1 MRPLI
6 SKLRRWIAAI
16 VAIGALGQPAL
27 ARADAVWKPNAD
39 DAVLF
44 ELRLGQYR
52 LGDGVR
58 GYQTPAGVCVDMA
71 DMVMALDLP
80 VRVDKKL
87 RRATGWIFNESRTL
101 TLDRDANTVQIV
113 NKTSKL
119 PAGAIYDAPEGW
131 CVATPQLSNW
141 LGVALNPDLSNAIL
155 VIKSDT
161 KLPVELSAERKAR
174 AAKIR
179 PASTFDLKALPQS
192 RVAYRGIKTPA
203 VDANVSI
210 GGLRERGHGAKTDVQ
225 FELYASGEAGPIAY
239 DARLASNRKGVPE
252 SLRLRGYR
260 YDPDGKLLGP
270 LNATQIAIGDVL
282 GLSSG
287 LSAQSSIGRG
297 AMISNRPLD
306 RPENFDRTD
315 FRGELPSGWDAELYR
330 NGQLLNVALN
340 RADGRYEFLDV
351 PLLYGQNRFEI
362 VLYGPQ
368 GQIRREQKIL
378 SVGPDS
384 IPPRQTWYWAGINQ
398 DGRDLIGLPSGP
410 QFGTDRWRGSFGLE
424 RGLSTRTS
432 VSASYHNLFVKE
444 VGRRNFVEAALRQA
458 VGPVLAQLSGATD
471 LKGGGVLSVHMLGEL
486 GRTYISAE
494 TTNVMGSFR
503 SDRIQRG
510 VQGLHRLSV
519 DHGLKVGR
527 SVMPVHAEARYTTR
541 DNGHD
546 TLEVGG
552 RVSTSFS
559 RYSITAEVDMRQ
571 DKRPVGPDPPM
582 EVDTGILLNARI
594 GRFRLRGDARFDV
607 SPQSRFRSFGLI
619 TEWAGKGDGKN
630 AAQWRADLSYD
641 RMIDRARAGLGY
653 ARQFDRLSLSGNAE
667 VATDGSVAASIGLTF
682 SIGPNPTKKGGFRM
696 TSARL
701 ATHGQVLARVFRDN
715 NADGIR
721 QPDEPLEPEVQL
733 AAGRVPVDQLTDPNG
748 ETVIDSLEAFRP
760 VLIGVDASS
769 LPDPLVSPS
778 GPGIVV
784 TPRPGVI
791 ATVEL
796 GLTGAGEVDG
806 TLVKAG
812 GTSLEGVDLE
822 LVDARGI
829 VMSRTRSDFDGY
841 FLFERVPYGQYRLR
855 IAKASADAA
864 RLHAGLAGDVQ
875 VSGKA
880 PSLHLGVTAADPSD
894 LRTAAAP

>member
-6 SKLRRWIAAI
+6 SKLKCWIAAF

-87 RRATGWIFNESRTL
+87 RRATGWMFNESRTL
-101 TLDRDANTVQIV
+101 TLDREANTVQIV
-113 NKTSKL
+113 NKTTKL

-131 CVATPQLSNW
+131 CVATPQLSSW

-179 PASTFDLKALPQS
+179 PASTFDLKARPQS
-192 RVAYRGIKTPA
+192 RVAYRGIKTPS

-210 GGLRERGHGAKTDVQ
+210 GGLRERGHGAKTDIQ

-270 LNATQIAIGDVL
+270 LNATQVAIGDVL

-297 AMISNRPLD
+297 AMLSNRPLD

-315 FRGELPSGWDAELYR
+315 FRGELPSCWDAELYR
-330 NGQLLNVALN
+330 NGQLLTVALN

-384 IPPRQTWYWAGINQ
+384 IPPRQTWFWAGINQ
-398 DGRDLIGLPSGP
+398 DGRDLIGLPNGP

-432 VSASYHNLFVKE
+432 VSASYHI
-444 VGRRNFVEAALRQA
+444 RSALR
-458 VGPVLAQLSGATD
+458 
-471 LKGGGVLSVHMLGEL
+471 
-486 GRTYISAE
+486 R
-494 TTNVMGSFR
+494 
-503 SDRIQRG
+503 
-510 VQGLHRLSV
+510 
-519 DHGLKVGR
+519 
-527 SVMPVHAEARYTTR
+527 MPR
-541 DNGHD
+541 
-546 TLEVGG
+546 
-552 RVSTSFS
+552 
-559 RYSITAEVDMRQ
+559 
-571 DKRPVGPDPPM
+571 
-582 EVDTGILLNARI
+582 
-594 GRFRLRGDARFDV
+594 
-607 SPQSRFRSFGLI
+607 
-619 TEWAGKGDGKN
+619 
-630 AAQWRADLSYD
+630 
-641 RMIDRARAGLGY
+641 
-653 ARQFDRLSLSGNAE
+653 
-667 VATDGSVAASIGLTF
+667 
-682 SIGPNPTKKGGFRM
+682 
-696 TSARL
+696 
-701 ATHGQVLARVFRDN
+701 
-715 NADGIR
+715 
-721 QPDEPLEPEVQL
+721 
-733 AAGRVPVDQLTDPNG
+733 
-748 ETVIDSLEAFRP
+748 
-760 VLIGVDASS
+760 
-769 LPDPLVSPS
+769 
-778 GPGIVV
+778 
-784 TPRPGVI
+784 
-791 ATVEL
+791 
-796 GLTGAGEVDG
+796 
-806 TLVKAG
+806 
-812 GTSLEGVDLE
+812 
-822 LVDARGI
+822 
-829 VMSRTRSDFDGY
+829 
-841 FLFERVPYGQYRLR
+841 
-855 IAKASADAA
+855 
-864 RLHAGLAGDVQ
+864 
-875 VSGKA
+875 
-880 PSLHLGVTAADPSD
+880 
-894 LRTAAAP
+894 

>member
-1 MRPLI
+1 MRPLLPRI
-6 SKLRRWIAAI
+6 RHWIAALA
-16 VAIGALGQPAL
+16 VIGGLGQPAL
-27 ARADAVWKPNAD
+27 ARADAVWKPNPD

-52 LGDGVR
+52 LGEGVR

-80 VRVDKKL
+80 IRLDKKL
-87 RRATGWIFNESRTL
+87 RRATGWMFNESRTF
-101 TLDRDANTVQIV
+101 TLDREAGTVQIV
-113 NKTSKL
+113 NKASKL
-119 PAGAIYDAPEGW
+119 SVGTVYDAPEGW
-131 CVATPQLSNW
+131 CVASTQMASW
-141 LGVALNPDLSNAIL
+141 LGVSLNPDLSNAIL

-161 KLPVELSAERKAR
+161 KLPVELAADRKAR

-203 VDANVSI
+203 LDANVSI
-210 GGLRERGHGAKTDVQ
+210 GGLREKGKGATTDVQ
-225 FELYASGEAGPIAY
+225 FELFASGEVGPVAY

-260 YDPDGKLLGP
+260 YDPDGGLLGP
-270 LNATQIAIGDVL
+270 LKATQVAVGDVL
-282 GLSSG
+282 GLSTG
-287 LSAQSSIGRG
+287 ISAQSSIGRG
-297 AMISNRPLD
+297 AMLTNRPLD

-330 NGQLLNVALN
+330 NGQLLQAALN
-340 RADGRYEFLDV
+340 RGDGRYEFLDV
-351 PLLYGQNRFEI
+351 PLLYGQNRFEV

-368 GQIRREQKIL
+368 GQIRREQKVL
-378 SVGPDS
+378 AVGPDS

-410 QFGTDRWRGSFGLE
+410 QFGTNRWRGSFGLE

-432 VSASYHNLFVKE
+432 VSASYNNLYVKE

-458 VGPVLAQLSGATD
+458 VGPFLAQLSGATD
-471 LKGGGVLSVHMLGEL
+471 LQGGSVVSLQMLGEL
-486 GRTYISAE
+486 GRTYVSAE
-494 TTNVMGSFR
+494 STNVMGGFR

-510 VQGLHRLSV
+510 VDGLHALSL
-519 DHGLKVGR
+519 DHGLQLGR
-527 SVMPVHAEARYTTR
+527 AVLPIHAEARLTTR
-541 DNGHD
+541 TNGYD

-552 RVSTSFS
+552 RVSSSFS
-559 RYSITAEVDMRQ
+559 RYSVTAEVDMRH
-571 DKRPVGPDPPM
+571 DRRPFGPDPPTAM
-582 EVDTGILLNARI
+582 DTGLLLNARV
-594 GRFRLRGDARFDV
+594 GRFRLRGDARFEL
-607 SPQSRFRSFGLI
+607 SPDARFRSFGLI
-619 TEWAGKGDGKN
+619 TEWAGKGDGRN
-630 AAQWRADLSYD
+630 SAQWRGELAYD
-641 RMIDRARAGLGY
+641 RMMDRARAGLGY

-667 VATDGSVAASIGLTF
+667 VATDGSVAASLGLTF

-701 ATHGQVLARVFRDN
+701 ATHGQVLARVYRDAN
-715 NADGIR
+715 GDGIR
-721 QPDEPLEPEVQL
+721 QPEEQLEPDVQL
-733 AAGRVPVDQLTDPNG
+733 AAGRVPIDQLTDGNG

-778 GPGIVV
+778 GPGMVV
-784 TPRPGVI
+784 TPRPGVV

-812 GTSLEGVDLE
+812 SNGLEGVDLE
-822 LVDARGI
+822 LVDAHGI
-829 VMSRTRSDFDGY
+829 VVARTRSDFDGY
-841 FLFERVPYGQYRLR
+841 FAFDRVPYGQYRLQ
-855 IAKASADAA
+855 IAQASADAA
-864 RLHAGLAGDVQ
+864 RLHAGLSGDVQ
-875 VSGKA
+875 VSGTS
-880 PSLHLGVTAADPSD
+880 PSVHLGVTAAEINDV
-894 LRTAAAP
+894 RTAAIP

>member
-1 MRPLI
+1 MRPLLPR
-6 SKLRRWIAAI
+6 LRRWIATL
-16 VAIGALGQPAL
+16 VALGVLGQPAL
-27 ARADAVWKPNAD
+27 ARADAVWKPNPD

-101 TLDRDANTVQIV
+101 VLDRETNTVQIM
-113 NKTSKL
+113 NKTTKL

-131 CVATPQLSNW
+131 CVTTGQLSSW
-141 LGVALNPDLSNAIL
+141 LGVSLNPDLSNAVL

-161 KLPVELSAERKAR
+161 KLPVELSAERRER

-179 PASTFDLKALPQS
+179 PASTFDLRALPQS
-192 RVAYRGIKTPA
+192 RVAYRGIKTPS
-203 VDANVSI
+203 VDANIAI
-210 GGLRERGHGAKTDVQ
+210 GGLRERGDKARTDVQ
-225 FELYASGEAGPIAY
+225 FELYASGEAGPVAY
-239 DARLASNRKGVPE
+239 DARLASNRKGAPE

-270 LNATQIAIGDVL
+270 LRATQIAVGDVL
-282 GLSSG
+282 GLSTG
-287 LSAQSSIGRG
+287 ISAQSSIGRG
-297 AMISNRPLD
+297 AMITNRPLD

-330 NGQLLNVALN
+330 NGQLLQVALN

-351 PLLYGQNRFEI
+351 PLLYGQNRFDI

-368 GQIRREQKIL
+368 GQVRREQKVL

-398 DGRDLIGLPSGP
+398 DGRDLIGLPNGP
-410 QFGTDRWRGSFGLE
+410 QFGTDRWRGSFGVE

-432 VSASYHNLFVKE
+432 VSASYSNLFVKE
-444 VGRRNFVEAALRQA
+444 VGRRNFVEAAVRQA
-458 VGPVLAQLSGATD
+458 VGPFLAQLSGATD
-471 LKGGGVLSVHMLGEL
+471 LVGGSVLSVQMLGNL
-486 GRTYISAE
+486 GGTYISAE
-494 TTNVMGSFR
+494 STNVMGGFR

-510 VQGLHRLSV
+510 VDGLHGISV
-519 DHGLKVGR
+519 DHGLKLGR
-527 SVMPVHAEARYTTR
+527 SVMPIHAEARYTTR
-541 DNGHD
+541 TNGND
-546 TLEVGG
+546 TLELGG
-552 RVSTSFS
+552 RISSSFS
-559 RYSITAEVDMRQ
+559 RYSITAEVDMRH
-571 DKRPVGPDPPM
+571 DKVPYGPDPPTAM
-582 EVDTGILLNARI
+582 DAGVLLNARV
-594 GRFRLRGDARFDV
+594 GRFRLRGDARFEV
-607 SPQSRFRSFGLI
+607 SPDARFRSFGLI
-619 TEWAGKGDGKN
+619 TEWAGRGNGKN
-630 AAQWRADLSYD
+630 ASQWRAELAYD
-641 RMIDRARAGLGY
+641 KMMDRARAGLGY

-667 VATDGSVAASIGLTF
+667 VATDGSVAASLGLTF

-715 NADGIR
+715 NSDGVR
-721 QPDEPLEPEVQL
+721 QPDEPLERDVQI
-733 AAGRVPVDQLTDPNG
+733 AAGRVPVDRLTDDHG

-769 LPDPLVSPS
+769 LPDPLVSPA
-778 GPGIVV
+778 GPGVVV

-796 GLTGAGEVDG
+796 PLTGAGEVDG
-806 TLVKAG
+806 TLVKG
-812 GTSLEGVDLE
+812 GGATLEGVDLE
-822 LVDARGI
+822 LVTVQGVVVA
-829 VMSRTRSDFDGY
+829 RTRSDFDGY
-841 FLFERVPYGQYRLR
+841 FLFERVPYGQYRVR
-855 IAKASADAA
+855 IAQASAAAA

-875 VSGKA
+875 VSGTS
-880 PSLHLGVTAADPSD
+880 PSVHLGATAADPD
-894 LRTAAAP
+894 EIRTASVS

>member
-1 MRPLI
+1 MRALLP
-6 SKLRRWIAAI
+6 KLRRWIATL
-16 VAIGALGQPAL
+16 VAFGVLGQPAL
-27 ARADAVWKPNAD
+27 ARAEAVWKPNAD

-87 RRATGWIFNESRTL
+87 RRATGWLFNESRTL
-101 TLDRDANTVQIV
+101 VLDREANTVQIV

-131 CVATPQLSNW
+131 CIATPQLASW
-141 LGVALNPDLSNAIL
+141 LGVALTPDLSNAIL
-155 VIKSDT
+155 TIKSDT
-161 KLPVELSAERKAR
+161 KLPIELSAERKAR

-179 PASTFDLKALPQS
+179 PASAFDLASLPQS
-192 RVAYRGIKTPA
+192 RVAYRGIKTPS
-203 VDANVSI
+203 VDANVAI
-210 GGLRERGHGAKTDVQ
+210 GGLRERGDKARTDVQ

-239 DARLASNRKGVPE
+239 DARLASDRKGVPE

-270 LNATQIAIGDVL
+270 LKATQVAIGDVL
-282 GLSSG
+282 GLSTG
-287 LSAQSSIGRG
+287 ISAQSSIGRG
-297 AMISNRPLD
+297 FMVSNRPLD

-330 NGQLLNVALN
+330 NGQLLQVALN

-368 GQIRREQKIL
+368 GQIRREQKVL
-378 SVGPDS
+378 AVGPDS
-384 IPPRQTWYWAGINQ
+384 IPPRKTWYWAGINQ
-398 DGRDLIGLPSGP
+398 DGRDLIGLPNGP

-432 VSASYHNLFVKE
+432 VSASFSNLFVKE
-444 VGRRNFVEAALRQA
+444 VGRRNFVEAAIRQA
-458 VGPVLAQLSGATD
+458 VGPFLAQLSGATD
-471 LKGGGVLSVHMLGEL
+471 LKGGSVASLQVLGDLG
-486 GRTYISAE
+486 GTYISAE
-494 TTNVMGSFR
+494 STNVMGGFR

-510 VQGLHRLSV
+510 VSGLHGLSV
-519 DHGLKVGR
+519 DHGLKLGR
-527 SVMPVHAEARYTTR
+527 SVMPIHAEARYTTR
-541 DNGHD
+541 TNGND
-546 TLEVGG
+546 TLEFGG
-552 RVSTSFS
+552 RISSSFS
-559 RYSITAEVDMRQ
+559 RYSITAEVDMRH
-571 DKRPVGPDPPM
+571 DKRPFGPDPATQM
-582 EVDTGILLNARI
+582 NTGILLNARL
-594 GRFRLRGDARFDV
+594 GRFRLRGDARFEV
-607 SPQSRFRSFGLI
+607 SPESRFRSFGLI
-619 TEWAGKGDGKN
+619 TEWAGRGDGRN
-630 AAQWRADLSYD
+630 ASQWRAELAYD
-641 RMIDRARAGLGY
+641 TMMDRARAGLGY

-667 VATDGSVAASIGLTF
+667 VASDGSVAASLGLTF

-715 NADGIR
+715 NSDGIR
-721 QPDEPLEPEVQL
+721 QPDEPFERDVQI
-733 AAGRVPVDQLTDPNG
+733 AAGRVPVDRLTDPNG

-760 VLIGVDASS
+760 VLIGIDASS

-784 TPRPGVI
+784 TPRPGVV

-796 GLTGAGEVDG
+796 PLAGAGEVDG
-806 TLVKAG
+806 TLVKG
-812 GTSLEGVDLE
+812 GGATLEGVDLE

-829 VMSRTRSDFDGY
+829 VVSRTRSDFDGY
-841 FLFERVPYGQYRLR
+841 FLFERVPYGQYRVR
-855 IAKASADAA
+855 IAKASAEAA
-864 RLHAGLAGDVQ
+864 RLHAGLAGDVR
-875 VSGKA
+875 VSGTA
-880 PSLHLGVTAADPSD
+880 PSVHLGVTAADAD
-894 LRTAAAP
+894 TIRTASVP

>member
-1 MRPLI
+1 MRPLLP
-6 SKLRRWIAAI
+6 KLKRWIATC
-16 VAIGALGQPAL
+16 VAIGVLGQPAL
-27 ARADAVWKPNAD
+27 ARADAVWKPNPD

-52 LGDGVR
+52 LGEGVR

-87 RRATGWIFNESRTL
+87 RRATGWIFNESRTF
-101 TLDRDANTVQIV
+101 TLDREANTVQIM
-113 NKTSKL
+113 NKATKL
-119 PAGAIYDAPEGW
+119 PAGAVYDAPEGW
-131 CVATPQLSNW
+131 CVATPQLASW
-141 LGVALNPDLSNAIL
+141 LGVSLNPDLSNAIL

-192 RVAYRGIKTPA
+192 RVAYRGIKTPSL
-203 VDANVSI
+203 DANVSI
-210 GGLRERGHGAKTDVQ
+210 GGLREKGSGTKTDIQ
-225 FELYASGEAGPIAY
+225 FELFASGEAGPIAY
-239 DARLASNRKGVPE
+239 DARLATNRKGIPE

-270 LNATQIAIGDVL
+270 LKATQIAIGDVL
-282 GLSSG
+282 GLSTG
-287 LSAQSSIGRG
+287 ISAQSSIGRG
-297 AMISNRPLD
+297 AMITNRPLD

-330 NGQLLNVALN
+330 NGQLLQVALN

-362 VLYGPQ
+362 ILYGPQ
-368 GQIRREQKIL
+368 GQIRREEKVL
-378 SVGPDS
+378 AVGPDS

-410 QFGTDRWRGSFGLE
+410 QFGSDRWRGSFGLE
-424 RGLSTRTS
+424 RGLSPRTS
-432 VSASYHNLFVKE
+432 VSASYSNLYVKE
-444 VGRRNFVEAALRQA
+444 VGRRNFVEAAVRQA
-458 VGPVLAQLSGATD
+458 VGPFLAQLSGATD
-471 LKGGGVLSVHMLGEL
+471 LQGGSVGSLQLLGEL

-494 TTNVMGSFR
+494 STNVMGGFR

-510 VQGLHRLSV
+510 VSGLHGISI

-541 DNGHD
+541 TNGND

-552 RVSTSFS
+552 RISSSFS
-559 RYSITAEVDMRQ
+559 RYSITAEVDVRH
-571 DKRPVGPDPPM
+571 DKRPFGPDAPTQM
-582 EVDTGILLNARI
+582 ETGLLLNARV
-594 GRFRLRGDARFDV
+594 GRFRVRGDARFEV
-607 SPQSRFRSFGLI
+607 SPDSRFRSFGLI

-630 AAQWRADLSYD
+630 ASQWRAELAYD
-641 RMIDRARAGLGY
+641 KMMDRARAGLGY
-653 ARQFDRLSLSGNAE
+653 ARQFNRLSLSGNAE
-667 VATDGSVAASIGLTF
+667 VASDGSVAASLGLTF

-715 NADGIR
+715 NSDGIR
-721 QPDEPLEPEVQL
+721 QADEPLEPDVQL
-733 AAGRVPVDQLTDPNG
+733 AAGRAPVDQLTDANG
-748 ETVIDSLEAFRP
+748 EAVIDSLEAFRP

-784 TPRPGVI
+784 TPRPGVV

-812 GTSLEGVDLE
+812 SAMLEGVDLE

-829 VMSRTRSDFDGY
+829 VVARTRSDFDGY
-841 FLFERVPYGQYRLR
+841 FIFERVPYGQYALR

-864 RLHAGLAGDVQ
+864 RLHAGLSAQVQ
-875 VSGKA
+875 INGA
-880 PSLHLGVTAADPSD
+880 TPSIHLGVTAADPND
-894 LRTAAAP
+894 VQTASIP

>member
-52 LGDGVR
+52 LGEGVR

-87 RRATGWIFNESRTL
+87 RRATGWMFNESRTI
-101 TLDRDANTVQIV
+101 TLDREAGTVQIM
-113 NKTSKL
+113 NKLSRL
-119 PAGAIYDAPEGW
+119 PANAVYDAPEGW
-131 CVATPQLSNW
+131 CVAATQFSDW

-161 KLPVELSAERKAR
+161 KLPIELSAERKAR

-192 RVAYRGIKTPA
+192 RVAYRGLKTPS
-203 VDANVSI
+203 VDANISI
-210 GGLRERGHGAKTDVQ
+210 GGLRERQTGVRTDIQ

-260 YDPDGKLLGP
+260 YDPDGNLLGP
-270 LNATQIAIGDVL
+270 LKATQIAIGDVL
-282 GLSSG
+282 GFSTG
-287 LSAQSSIGRG
+287 ISAQSSIGRG
-297 AMISNRPLD
+297 AMLTNRPLD

-424 RGLSTRTS
+424 RGLSARTS

-471 LKGGGVLSVHMLGEL
+471 MTGGSVLSVQMLGEV
-486 GRTYISAE
+486 GRTYIRAE
-494 TTNVMGSFR
+494 TTNIMGGFR

-510 VQGLHRLSV
+510 VEGLHGLSV
-519 DHGLKVGR
+519 DHALKAGR

-541 DNGHD
+541 DNGND

-552 RVSTSFS
+552 RISSSFS

-582 EVDTGILLNARI
+582 EMDTGILLKARV
-594 GRFRLRGDARFDV
+594 GRFRLRGDARFEV

-630 AAQWRADLSYD
+630 ASQWRADLSYD
-641 RMIDRARAGLGY
+641 RMMDRARGGLGY

-667 VATDGSVAASIGLTF
+667 IATDGSVAASIGLTF
-682 SIGPNPTKKGGFRM
+682 SIGPNPAKKGGFRM

-701 ATHGQVLARVFRDN
+701 ATYGQVLARVFRDT

-721 QPDEPLEPEVQL
+721 QPDEALEHEVQL
-733 AAGRVPVDQLTDPNG
+733 AAGRVPVDQLTDTNG
-748 ETVIDSLEAFRP
+748 EAVIDSLEAFRP

-784 TPRPGVI
+784 TPRPGVV
-791 ATVEL
+791 AVVEL

-812 GTSLEGVDLE
+812 SGSLEGVDLE

-829 VMSRTRSDFDGY
+829 VVSRTRSDFDGY

-864 RLHAGLAGDVQ
+864 RLHAGLTGDVQ
-875 VSGKA
+875 VSGKE

-894 LRTAAAP
+894 VRTASVP